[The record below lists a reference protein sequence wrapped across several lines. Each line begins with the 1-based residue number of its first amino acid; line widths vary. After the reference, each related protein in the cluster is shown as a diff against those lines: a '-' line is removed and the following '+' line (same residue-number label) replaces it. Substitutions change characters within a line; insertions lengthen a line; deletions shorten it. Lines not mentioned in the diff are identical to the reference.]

1 MTSASVPF
9 AAPGDPWPA
18 DDIIVLRN
26 RPLRAGTDEAVLSRF
41 GDAVWHTVPAHPDAH
56 HHVSPLIWSHYP
68 PIFRL
73 PFKTF
78 FLAALD
84 HPYPGSPV
92 TVQRGGERAGVATLR
107 YWFMD
112 LQVFA
117 EWLVGAGIS
126 RLCDVTEHHLD
137 AYRAHVHALQRK
149 PGRKVDLQ
157 AAVRTLWLYGPHLPD
172 EGRLATGYPWP
183 RASDDGLMTSV
194 GGRDNKTPRIAPA
207 TMTALLAWALHV
219 IEAVGPDVRDAWVQ
233 HQQFRAGTHPSQAEF
248 DGLPTGERIQRYIA
262 RCRREGTPLPGHR
275 TENGQRIINFSAIE
289 RMLQTT
295 TVFSFTPNQKRTL
308 RESGLPVAEDS
319 YIGKITGV
327 IDGRPWRDSPIAVSE
342 LRNLIRMVT
351 AAAFVVI
358 CYLSGARPGEVL
370 NLRPDCRATD
380 EETGEL
386 LIVGRRGKGY
396 DRASLPRSAT
406 EADAE
411 GSPEERPWVVVMP
424 VHDAIALLESFGDYA
439 FLFPASFTNAQTKRP
454 NDFNARQVESVTR
467 DLEDF
472 VAWVNSTFGRPGSDV
487 PIPPDPTK
495 HLHASRFRRT
505 LAYFIVRRPRGLVA
519 AALQYAH
526 VHTKVTLSY
535 AGRDDS
541 SWMDDIQLE
550 TLEMVLEQ
558 NEQDAR
564 LLEAGEHVSGPAA
577 DEYRHRVRTRA
588 RFAGRVITAGRSI
601 ERLLEQADPNIH
613 HGEAMTCVWRR
624 ETAACRRARI
634 EAGLPAEDGPNER
647 ECLSSC
653 SNLVYTDRNIVV
665 HRRLQQQREEAAADQ
680 LSPRPLRDRAAA
692 LAESSRAI
700 IAAHQA
706 GPVPTASTKKER

>member
-1 MTSASVPF
+1 MTSALATF
-9 AAPGDPWPA
+9 AMPGGTWPA
-18 DDIIVLRN
+18 DDIVILRR
-26 RPLRAGTDEAVLSRF
+26 RPLRAGTDRATLSRF
-41 GDAVWHTVPAHPDAH
+41 GDMIWHIKPAHPDAH
-56 HHVSPLIWSHYP
+56 LNITPLTWSHYP
-68 PIFRL
+68 PLFHL

-84 HPYPGSPV
+84 HPYPGSPI
-92 TVQRGGERAGVATLR
+92 TVQRGGERAGVATFR

-126 RLCDVTEHHLD
+126 RLCDVTEQHLD
-137 AYRAHVHALQRK
+137 AYRAYVLALQRK
-149 PGRKVDLQ
+149 PGRKLDML

-183 RASDDGLMTSV
+183 RASDDELKSSA
-194 GGRDNKTPRIAPA
+194 GGRENKWPRIAPV
-207 TMTALLAWALHV
+207 TMTALLAWALHIIEV
-219 IEAVGPDVRDAWVQ
+219 IGPDVRDAWVE
-233 HQQFRAGTHPSQAEF
+233 HQQIRAGTHSSQAEF

-262 RCRREGTPLPGHR
+262 RCRREGTPLPGHC
-275 TENGQRIINFSAIE
+275 TEDGQRAINFSAIQ
-289 RMLQTT
+289 RMIQTT
-295 TVFSFTPNQKRTL
+295 TGISFTPNQKRTL
-308 RESGLPVAEDS
+308 RESGLPIAEDT
-319 YIGKITGV
+319 YIGQITGV
-327 IDGRPWRDSPIAVSE
+327 IDGRPWRDAPIAVSE
-342 LRNLIRMVT
+342 LRNLIRMV
-351 AAAFVVI
+351 AVAAFVVI

-370 NLRPDCRATD
+370 NLRPGCRATD

-396 DRASLPRSAT
+396 DRASLPVAG
-406 EADAE
+406 ADAE
-411 GSPEERPWVVVMP
+411 VSPEQRPWVVVTP

-439 FLFPASFTNAQTKRP
+439 FLFPASFSNAHTKRP

-472 VAWVNSTFGRPGSDV
+472 VAWVNSTFGRPGADV
-487 PIPPDPTK
+487 PIAPDPTK

-564 LLEAGEHVSGPAA
+564 LLESGEHISGPAA

-588 RFAGRVITAGRSI
+588 RFSGRVVTAGRSVD
-601 ERLLEQADPNIH
+601 RLLEQTDPNIH

-624 ETAACRRARI
+624 ETAACRKARLG
-634 EAGLPAEDGPNER
+634 AGLPAEDGPNEA
-647 ECLSSC
+647 ECWSSC
-653 SNLVYTDRNIVV
+653 SNLLYTDRNIVV
-665 HRRLQQQREEAAADQ
+665 QRRLQQQWEQAAADQ
-680 LSPRPLRDRAAA
+680 LSPRPRRDRAAA
-692 LAESSRAI
+692 LAERSRTI
-700 IAAHQA
+700 IEAHQSR
-706 GPVPTASTKKER
+706 PVPTTSTTKER